1 MSKVPSKPLVITIA
15 APPLTECGVVTATGM
30 ASARRI
36 TSARRHW
43 ESGGLS
49 TPLALRE
56 RAFVFQF
63 RTRPEI

>member
-63 RTRPEI
+63 RARLEI